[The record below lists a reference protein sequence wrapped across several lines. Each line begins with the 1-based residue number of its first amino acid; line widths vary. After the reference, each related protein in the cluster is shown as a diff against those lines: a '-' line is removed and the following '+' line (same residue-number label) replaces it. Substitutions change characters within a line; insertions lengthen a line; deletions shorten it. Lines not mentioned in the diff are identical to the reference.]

1 MHASRQSVGHQ
12 VTDDTDTADR
22 ADGEPRQV
30 QPVITGVV
38 IQAGGGDHL
47 RPAVRSPFAS
57 LAATMLGC
65 SARRSIVSSAT
76 STTERGGMS

>member
-1 MHASRQSVGHQ
+1 MSRQSVGHQ

-38 IQAGGGDHL
+38 VQAGGGDHL
-47 RPAVRSPFAS
+47 RPGRQVALRILDRDDVGV
-57 LAATMLGC
+57 LGEAEHRLVGDVHHR
-65 SARRSIVSSAT
+65 AR
-76 STTERGGMS
+76 GMS